1 MDLGVKGRN
10 YVLVGASRGIGWET
24 ARLLAEDGANIAIVS
39 RNPAAVSAGAD
50 ALAERCGVEVVTIEG
65 DVTRPGSAERAIEM
79 AVAALGNVRG
89 LAVSNF
95 SASHSPPLTEMA
107 EADWDFFYQDTLMG
121 TVRCCKAI
129 IPHLIERGGGQIVVT
144 SAYSAR
150 AAKSH
155 LFGYAAFKAALL
167 NFTKNI
173 AKTYGRQ
180 GIRANCV
187 CPGAI
192 ETERSRA
199 RLDALME
206 NSIGDRR
213 EAERRLLSGTMKMT
227 VALER
232 LGQAFEVGEMM
243 AFLLSERAAYT
254 TGLIANVDGGTDF

>member
-1 MDLGVKGRN
+1 
-10 YVLVGASRGIGWET
+10 
-24 ARLLAEDGANIAIVS
+24 
-39 RNPAAVSAGAD
+39 
-50 ALAERCGVEVVTIEG
+50 
-65 DVTRPGSAERAIEM
+65 
-79 AVAALGNVRG
+79 
-89 LAVSNF
+89 
-95 SASHSPPLTEMA
+95 MA
-107 EADWDFFYQDTLMG
+107 EADWDFFYQDILMG
-121 TVRCCKAI
+121 TVRCCTAI
-129 IPHLIERGGGQIVVT
+129 VPHLIDRGGGQIVTT

-155 LFGYAAFKAALL
+155 LFAYAAFKAALL

-199 RLDALME
+199 RLDTLMDTG
-206 NSIGDRR
+206 IGNRR
-213 EAERRLLSGTMKMT
+213 EAEKQLLSGAMNMT